1 MRPAAATALLGL
13 VLTLT
18 AATFDAAPLYVPGAA
33 FVALAAGAVLWV
45 IAGARGVRIERSLS
59 ARRVVEDQP
68 VRVDI
73 VVRSGRL
80 ALPAGRIEED
90 LLPAPAPIAG
100 GRRLTHVRISVR
112 FARRGRKLLAPPRV
126 VVADPFSL
134 ATRTVPGTEDGAEV
148 LVLPRVEPVVT

>member
-18 AATFDAAPLYVPGAA
+18 AATFDAEPLYVPGAA

-45 IAGARGVRIERSLS
+45 IAGARGVRIARSVS

-68 VRVDI
+68 VLVDI

-80 ALPAGRIEED
+80 ALPAGRIED
-90 LLPAPAPIAG
+90 GLLPAPAPIAG

-112 FARRGRKLLAPPRV
+112 FARRGRRRLAPPSV

-134 ATRTVPGTEDGAEV
+134 ATRTVAGTEEAEV